1 MFSQRQRAGRA
12 TGLPPKK
19 RLTLF
24 VTNVTLTASL
34 GSAEVHHMYRVLPCF
49 TNGLSN
55 VGASKPGAEPSV
67 FQFDFF
73 ENFE

>member
-1 MFSQRQRAGRA
+1 MFDECYRVEGR
-12 TGLPPKK
+12 TGLARKK
-19 RLTLF
+19 GLTLF

-49 TNGLSN
+49 TNDASN
-55 VGASKPGAEPSV
+55 VGASKPGAEPS
-67 FQFDFF
+67 QFKLTFF